1 MNIRRSNISVLAM
14 RKEPSHRS
22 EMVSQI
28 LFGDE
33 VRFHEQNQ
41 DWALI
46 STLHDNYC
54 AWIESKHFEQFD
66 TNLDDSFFF

>member
-1 MNIRRSNISVLAM
+1 MNTRRSNISVLAM

-33 VRFHEQNQ
+33 VRIHEENGE
-41 DWALI
+41 WALI
-46 STLHDNYC
+46 STQHDGYR

-66 TNLDDSFFF
+66 TKS